1 MNARLVESVVP
12 HPRFDFDDVVDA
24 LTSAN
29 GDLLPV
35 ERSQRGALVL
45 PSREALEVVVAD
57 LQASMFPAH
66 FGAADLSPAGL
77 RQFVRHRLD
86 AALTSLH
93 EQVRRGL
100 VLYCP
105 HDARH
110 CDACE
115 RRADEVVDELARRLP
130 AVRKV
135 LGTDARAAYE
145 GDPAATSP
153 DEAVFCYP
161 GMTAITYQRIAHELY
176 RLAVPLI
183 PRMITE
189 IAHGATGIDI
199 HPGAR
204 IGASFFIDHGTGV
217 VIGETCIIGDR
228 VRLYQGVT
236 LGAKNFPTDAQ
247 GRPIKGRPRHPIVEN
262 DVTIYAGATILGR
275 ITIGRGSSIGG
286 NVWLTRAVPPGSSIT
301 QGPARDDTFEGGSGI

>member
-1 MNARLVESVVP
+1 MNARLVEAVR
-12 HPRFDFDDVVDA
+12 PRPRVALDDVVDA
-24 LTSAN
+24 LAAAN
-29 GDLLPV
+29 ADLLPV
-35 ERSQRGALVL
+35 DRATHGPFVL
-45 PSREALEVVVAD
+45 PSREALEVIVAD
-57 LQASMFPAH
+57 FQAAMFPAH
-66 FGAADLSPAGL
+66 FGAADLTASGI

-86 AALTSLH
+86 TAITSLH
-93 EQVRRGL
+93 EQVRRGFL
-100 VLYCP
+100 LQCT
-105 HDARH
+105 HQSHR
-110 CDACE
+110 CE
-115 RRADEVVDELARRLP
+115 VCEERAGEVVAELARRLP
-130 AVRKV
+130 AVRKL

-145 GDPAATSP
+145 GDPAATSA

-161 GMTAITYQRIAHELY
+161 GVTAITHQRLAHELY
-176 RLAVPLI
+176 VLGVPLI

-189 IAHGATGIDI
+189 LAHSATGIDI

-217 VIGETCIIGDR
+217 VIGETCVIGER

-236 LGAKNFPTDAQ
+236 LGAKSFPTDER